1 MFDLFHEADNVD
13 PTLVEAMLERIH
25 RELSSDFLTSRYVLP
40 YEAARESFQPSITR
54 GNLFEVQEELR
65 RFVEHVE
72 VRVYTMPSSWGEVSW
87 PESLVREGGER
98 LWWDLG
104 GWRAISLEIE
114 SKGIRGLL
122 DRGVKIM
129 RQQALDAHIEIG
141 IYGSMKDLGASNRA
155 RLAQRYLEEYGKR
168 LSHAELTHY
177 VMFEVYWLEIL
188 REHANVSMSAALRA
202 FNASRGVE

>member
-1 MFDLFHEADNVD
+1 MVDLFHEADNVD
-13 PTLVEAMLERIH
+13 PAVVEAVLERIH

-40 YEAARESFQPSITR
+40 YEAARESFQPCINR

-72 VRVYTMPSSWGEVSW
+72 VKVYTMHSSRGEISW
-87 PESLVREGGER
+87 PESLVREGAER

-104 GWRAISLEIE
+104 GWRPISLELE
-114 SKGIRGLL
+114 SNGVRGLL
-122 DRGVKIM
+122 DRAIEIL
-129 RQQALDAHIEIG
+129 RQHALDAHIETG
-141 IYGSMKDLGASNRA
+141 IYGSMKAMGTSNRA
-155 RLAQRYLEEYGKR
+155 RLAQRYLEDYGNR
-168 LSHAELTHY
+168 LPHVELTHY

-188 REHANVSMSAALRA
+188 REHANISMSAALRA